1 MTHPKTGKTP
11 PGPRRRVLALAL
23 VAALGAGAVL
33 AETGTVLKDTQLRA
47 SPLASADVVAELKAK
62 DNVEITAR
70 QGAWAGVKTQAGAE
84 GWARVLN
91 LRTGSAQAAV
101 GGGGDQ
107 LASLFLTGST
117 GTTVSTGVKGLSADQ
132 LMSAYANHAEVGLL
146 DGYATSNSD
155 ASQFAAEVPLAT
167 QQVAYLAE
175 EQRGRRRR

>member
-1 MTHPKTGKTP
+1 MTHKTSNAH
-11 PGPRRRVLALAL
+11 PGHRRHVLVLAL

-33 AETGTVLKDTQLRA
+33 AETGTVLKATQLRA
-47 SPLASADVVAELKAK
+47 APLASAEVVGELKAK

-70 QGAWAGVKTQAGAE
+70 QGAWAGVKTQAGEE
-84 GWARVLN
+84 GWARILN
-91 LRTGSAQAAV
+91 LRTGSGQAAAS
-101 GGGGDQ
+101 GGGDQ

-155 ASQFAAEVPLAT
+155 ASQFAAEAPLSS

-175 EQRGRRRR
+175 EKRGRRQR